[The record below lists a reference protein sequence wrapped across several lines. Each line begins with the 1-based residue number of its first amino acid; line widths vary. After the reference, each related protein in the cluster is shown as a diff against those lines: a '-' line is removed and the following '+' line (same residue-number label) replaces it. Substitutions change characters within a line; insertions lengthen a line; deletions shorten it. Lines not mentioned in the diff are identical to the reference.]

1 MDKIVNAKRKKE
13 DGDLGIRIGKII
25 NKYKVGK
32 FVKTHINDGKFSWSF
47 DEEKIKIE
55 EQFDGCYVIFTNVKE
70 EDMAI
75 HEVVKNYRKLIKVE
89 QAFRNLKT
97 VRLEIRPFYHKT
109 DERIQCH
116 VFLCMLSYYL
126 MWNMKQMLNPLLE
139 KDVEGKNR
147 EYTFDHVMERLKSI
161 RKEKVGFSGIES
173 EIITERDT
181 EQEEIAKLLGV
192 KF

>member
-1 MDKIVNAKRKKE
+1 
-13 DGDLGIRIGKII
+13 
-25 NKYKVGK
+25 VGK
-32 FVKTHINDGKFSWSF
+32 FINTHINDGKFSWTF
-47 DEEKIKIE
+47 DEEKIKEE
-55 EQFDGCYVIFTNVKE
+55 EQFDGCYVIFTNVKAK
-70 EDMAI
+70 DMAI
-75 HEVVKNYRKLIKVE
+75 HEVIKNYRKLIKVE

-97 VRLEIRPFYHKT
+97 VRLEIRPVYHKT
-109 DERIQCH
+109 DERIKCH

-139 KDVEGKNR
+139 KDVDGKNK

-161 RKEKVGFSGIES
+161 RKEKVTFSGIES
-173 EIITERDT
+173 EIITERDK

>member
-1 MDKIVNAKRKKE
+1 
-13 DGDLGIRIGKII
+13 
-25 NKYKVGK
+25 
-32 FVKTHINDGKFSWSF
+32 
-47 DEEKIKIE
+47 
-55 EQFDGCYVIFTNVKE
+55 
-70 EDMAI
+70 
-75 HEVVKNYRKLIKVE
+75 
-89 QAFRNLKT
+89 
-97 VRLEIRPFYHKT
+97 
-109 DERIQCH
+109 
-116 VFLCMLSYYL
+116 MLSYYL